1 MWHVWSCAL
10 LKCHD
15 FNTIMSWL
23 LCICCHLSVI
33 YILALCYCFE
43 AWTRDAKWGN
53 KQYTLHRFITRY
65 NLLFKTC
72 ISKDGIKTINFRR
85 IIWYTEK
92 MIVIWYSI
100 LSNDLHYI
108 IGKFFPFD
116 NKDTNQPV
124 IRLGNLIDKLLKYC
138 CDKCPTANYFKFLEC
153 FKNNCLFHMRSLHI
167 IFHKNWVGRCI
178 CYVNANG
185 KINVPDHATSLLIC
199 IL

>member
-1 MWHVWSCAL
+1 MEFEINNNMTESCNIINKIHILFAEKKTMWHVWSCTL

-72 ISKDGIKTINFRR
+72 ISKDGIKTINFNRDMYHL
-85 IIWYTEK
+85 IYWKNDCYL
-92 MIVIWYSI
+92 I
-100 LSNDLHYI
+100 LNLVKWFALH
-108 IGKFFPFD
+108 
-116 NKDTNQPV
+116 N
-124 IRLGNLIDKLLKYC
+124 R
-138 CDKCPTANYFKFLEC
+138 
-153 FKNNCLFHMRSLHI
+153 
-167 IFHKNWVGRCI
+167 
-178 CYVNANG
+178 
-185 KINVPDHATSLLIC
+185 
-199 IL
+199 